1 MRMLRIEGSLE
12 KIILLVLMFVLLSL
26 PVHAQHKSFGS
37 ATKLPSELVATQ
49 IKYLEVGK
57 HGFTVPK
64 AMVVD
69 EDGDCYLL
77 GWVELEMHKEFPRYW
92 IIRVERKVDGFYVFV
107 SNQKAKWSRERI
119 LYRGDKLRDMDLIP
133 VKKIITVTALKW
145 SGSTPRGLVKNEP
158 NPSSRWSGRCWCQFH
173 PTKVMCGQA

>member
-1 MRMLRIEGSLE
+1 MK
-12 KIILLVLMFVLLSL
+12 KIILLVLMFVLLSF

-77 GWVELEMHKEFPRYW
+77 GWVELEVYKEFPRSW

-107 SNQKAKWSRERI
+107 RMDNQKAKWSRERI

-133 VKKIITVTALKW
+133 VKKITVTMPK
-145 SGSTPRGLVKNEP
+145 
-158 NPSSRWSGRCWCQFH
+158 
-173 PTKVMCGQA
+173 